1 MVTKTSQQSML
12 RNKNTYIIYIFNIML
27 SLVLKLSLLATME
40 NKNQSHSYTFVPK
53 NKIKEEKTKKKKIT
67 DTCKRRLQV
76 GLWIQTRIFLSLNLT
91 EFLNKQK
98 VRKEE
103 KRSLIDLFSIQ

>member
-1 MVTKTSQQSML
+1 
-12 RNKNTYIIYIFNIML
+12 ML
-27 SLVLKLSLLATME
+27 SFVLKLSLLATME

-53 NKIKEEKTKKKKIT
+53 NKIKEEKKKKKIT

-76 GLWIQTRIFLSLNLT
+76 GLLIQIRIFLSLNLT

-103 KRSLIDLFSIQ
+103 KGSLIDLFSIQ

>member
-1 MVTKTSQQSML
+1 
-12 RNKNTYIIYIFNIML
+12 ML
-27 SLVLKLSLLATME
+27 SFVLKLSLLATME

-76 GLWIQTRIFLSLNLT
+76 GLLIQIRIFLSLNLT

-103 KRSLIDLFSIQ
+103 KRSLIDLFSKVKINKQTVTL

>member
-1 MVTKTSQQSML
+1 
-12 RNKNTYIIYIFNIML
+12 
-27 SLVLKLSLLATME
+27 ME

-53 NKIKEEKTKKKKIT
+53 NKIKEEKTKKNKIT
-67 DTCKRRLQV
+67 DAYKRQLQV
-76 GLWIQTRIFLSLNLT
+76 ELCYQIRMFLSLNLT

-103 KRSLIDLFSIQ
+103 KRSLIDLFSIQRSENIISQELSFGIKL